1 MKRSLVLLGAAVV
14 AAAAVASGYAAWSH
28 GRLALWRIVGE
39 GCVPAAAAGRPS
51 KCAVVVPDRRGA
63 PDYAMLKDRRGALQ
77 YLLIPARRVSG
88 IEDPALL
95 GPDADDYLADAWRER
110 RWMDALHGASVPRE
124 DVALALNSAWARSQD
139 QLHVH
144 VSCVRADL
152 RARLRAADATM
163 GDTWAPLAGG

>member
-1 MKRSLVLLGAAVV
+1 M
-14 AAAAVASGYAAWSH
+14 
-28 GRLALWRIVGE
+28 
-39 GCVPAAAAGRPS
+39 
-51 KCAVVVPDRRGA
+51 PDRRGA

-124 DVALALNSAWARSQD
+124 DVALALNSAWVTSPWCPAR
-139 QLHVH
+139 
-144 VSCVRADL
+144 VRSDRPL
-152 RARLRAADATM
+152 RASQIRAVRSLPDVTTRVPSGLNEAERT
-163 GDTWAPLAGG
+163 APR

>member
-152 RARLRAADATM
+152 RALFEHHDR
-163 GDTWAPLAGG
+163 